1 MAQPRTIQLMADYHS
16 SPLWEPRAEPYN
28 LDLATLPIDRDLQR
42 DLRTWATEYDNTLN
56 LKAPW
61 ESGFA
66 SPNAHARW
74 LDEGRVLAARLADQ
88 LDSTLF
94 TVEYVHEHDK
104 VPDLEDDWRE
114 RLEDV
119 E

>member
-1 MAQPRTIQLMADYHS
+1 MADPRTIQLMADYHS
-16 SPLWEPRAEPYN
+16 SPLWEPGADPYN
-28 LDLATLPIDRDLQR
+28 LDPATLPIDRDLQR
-42 DLRTWATEYDNTLN
+42 DLRTWAREYDDTLN

-66 SPNAHARW
+66 NPNAHARW

-88 LDSTLF
+88 LDAAQF
-94 TVEYVHEHDK
+94 TVVYVHEHDQ
-104 VPDLEDDWRE
+104 VEDLEDDWRE